1 MSDMELG
8 YWSRIPFVGPDC
20 CPVTKLRVTL
30 SNPWTVGC
38 EASLSSTFS
47 CSLLRFMATELV
59 MLSNLI
65 IPLLLFSFCLQ
76 PFPASESFPMSQL
89 FAIGGP
95 SIGVSTSAS
104 VLPMTIQ
111 DWFPL
116 GWTGLISLQSILIH
130 RSNQGSEETEEE
142 WTLMSSRDREKLL
155 PGHMYLLLWSLKHC
169 CLSTWVLL
177 ALETL
182 INEAQ
187 KKVTFSCFLSP

>member
-1 MSDMELG
+1 MDCRMRG
-8 YWSRIPFVGPDC
+8 IPVLHF
-20 CPVTKLRVTL
+20 
-30 SNPWTVGC
+30 
-38 EASLSSTFS
+38 
-47 CSLLRFMATELV
+47 LLQFAQIHGHWAGDAIQ
-59 MLSNLI
+59 SYH
-65 IPLLLFSFCLQ
+65 PSAALFSFCLQ

-182 INEAQ
+182 INEA
-187 KKVTFSCFLSP
+187 